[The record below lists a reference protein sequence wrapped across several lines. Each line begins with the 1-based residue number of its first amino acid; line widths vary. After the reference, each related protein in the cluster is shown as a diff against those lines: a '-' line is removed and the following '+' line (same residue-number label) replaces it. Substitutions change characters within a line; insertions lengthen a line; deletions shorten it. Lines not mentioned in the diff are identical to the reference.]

1 MVQRAARMSTFG
13 LVVSTIASLA
23 VAQAVHAQ
31 SDAQAGAVAT
41 TGVPWGIDTV
51 SNVQSGNI
59 LAQTKTDLGNPR
71 FVGRYLIYSS
81 ELSSTEA
88 DYIHTNSVS
97 ILLIDDPNRSFT
109 SGPADAQQAIAR
121 ARVLGVTTGAAIF
134 RDVETS
140 DPISATYVS
149 AYAAA
154 FKGSGFTAGFY
165 ENPINGS
172 FAGAFCAAVGA
183 DPTLVNR
190 SVLWSSEPEHT
201 GSNPKRSARPAFKPD
216 VPGCANRT
224 AAWQYLERGLFPAG
238 TWPNVDVDEFSS
250 KFTRMLWA

>member
-1 MVQRAARMSTFG
+1 MTQRAARMATFG
-13 LVVSTIASLA
+13 LAVSTLASLV
-23 VAQAVHAQ
+23 VAQAAHAA
-31 SDAQAGAVAT
+31 SDAHARAAT
-41 TGVPWGIDTV
+41 TTGAPWGIDTV

-59 LAQTKTDLGNPR
+59 LTQTKADLGTPR

-81 ELSSTEA
+81 ELTSGEA
-88 DYIHTNSVS
+88 QYIHANSVS

-109 SGPADAQQAIAR
+109 SGAADAEQAIAQ
-121 ARVLGVTTGAAIF
+121 AKALGVTKGVAIF

-154 FKGSGFTAGFY
+154 FGGSGFVAGFY

-172 FAGAFCAAVGA
+172 FAGAFCSAVGA

-201 GSNPKRSARPAFKPD
+201 GSNPIRSARPAFAPD

-224 AAWQYLERGLFPAG
+224 AAWQYLERGLFPPG
-238 TWPNVDVDEFSS
+238 TWPNVDVDELSS
-250 KFTRMLWA
+250 RFTRMLWA